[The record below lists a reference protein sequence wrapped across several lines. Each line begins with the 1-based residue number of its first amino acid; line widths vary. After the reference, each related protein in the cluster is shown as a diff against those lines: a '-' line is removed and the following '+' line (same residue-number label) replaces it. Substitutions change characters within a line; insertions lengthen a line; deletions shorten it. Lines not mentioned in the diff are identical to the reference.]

1 MVKEINEAYCPKIM
15 PASEAC
21 NGDAHVVLT
30 SFKSLSLS
38 PASLS
43 QIYEF
48 MRILQNAGKTCYKSE
63 KLKKRAY
70 F

>member
-1 MVKEINEAYCPKIM
+1 MVKEINEVYCLKIM

-21 NGDAHVVLT
+21 IGDAPVILT

-43 QIYEF
+43 QMLYENSPKC
-48 MRILQNAGKTCYKSE
+48 RKNVLQK
-63 KLKKRAY
+63 
-70 F
+70 